1 MPEQEQEKPEKASVN
16 AEENSISVGKI
27 EVGGDV
33 SGNIHVGNVYN
44 FPTEEDATFS
54 NPEIENGLFRFEE
67 LLPERAPIL
76 QDQFSLLAKKMRA
89 TLGTDTNS
97 LSPAL
102 KKQYEETL
110 ETIKSMSLEV
120 LDISFHALCKGKNPP
135 AYDSRSPFRGLE
147 SFRPEDSEFFFG
159 REELVKK
166 LIQRIKRHPFLAVL
180 GSPGSGKSS
189 LVMAGVIP
197 ALGSEY
203 VIFRPGVEAIK
214 NLDATLAITKENMLL
229 VVDQFEELF
238 TLNKDA
244 DTRKMFIARLLE
256 QVGRLKV
263 IVTMRADFLGEV
275 APHPQLKDQFETH
288 QIIISP
294 MDTDELRRSM
304 EGQAGV
310 VGLRFESNLIQQILD
325 DIKGEP
331 GAMPLLQHALWILW
345 KRRHGIW
352 LKVDEYIAF
361 GGVKQAIASTAE
373 DIFASCSDLE
383 RNQLRDIFLRLTR
396 LDESNEGRD
405 TRRRVMLQELI
416 PVGSDPARITEL
428 LNKLIN
434 ARLVVKNTVSN
445 QSEVEVAHEALIH
458 EWPTLQ
464 EWINQDRHGLI
475 IHQELS
481 EDTNDWLKLK
491 RDDGA
496 LYRGVK
502 LQQAIEWTKT
512 NQGLLNVTE
521 QEFLTESQ
529 KISKEENERVIRLI
543 RARKIQRT
551 LVSVAAI
558 LGIAVIVVV
567 LTAAGVF
574 NPRKMDGIFNIA
586 VAEFG
591 EFGTDGK
598 LIESKAGQLISQWA
612 TTYLQDELKDDPNIL
627 IWPKQM
633 NIFSRTRVS
642 MTDENNAETLA
653 AGINANVL
661 LFGYI
666 DTGQNP
672 PKLVTRFWIAPQSK
686 YKFEDIQGIYEIS
699 QPIRIADLEDPGPS
713 IKNEL
718 GRQSG
723 AIAWI
728 AMGLSQV
735 QLGNSQD
742 ALNAF
747 LEAEKLEPHSEVIQF
762 FIGREYLFMSDEQ
775 SPETRTEYWQK
786 AETAFQNAVEINPQ
800 YARAY
805 IGLGGV
811 YLKQSAYLVDT
822 AQSANSE
829 MDPQASQLLDKSIQA
844 YQQALDL
851 KPETKQYGAPIEEL
865 TRISLANAYKVKG
878 IINASS
884 GDSPAA
890 IKATEEA
897 ISILRQTVGTLEQS
911 VTQHESY
918 RRYLAQNYEYLGEAY
933 QWLGYTHE
941 LTADYP
947 NALAAYQKSMD
958 SFDLCIK
965 QGENTPDLIITNDII
980 GLRCEPYLQDVKKS
994 FNNINGGQ

>member
-1 MPEQEQEKPEKASVN
+1 MPEQEKSEKDSVS
-16 AEENSISVGKI
+16 AEENSIAIGKI
-27 EVGGDV
+27 EIGGDV
-33 SGNIHVGNVYN
+33 SGNIHVGNIYN
-44 FPTEEDATFS
+44 YATEEDETFS
-54 NPEIENGLFRFEE
+54 NAEIENGLARFAE
-67 LLPERAPIL
+67 LLPDRAPIL
-76 QDQFSLLAKKMRA
+76 QDRFSALAKKMRA
-89 TLGTDTNS
+89 TLSSDINS
-97 LSPAL
+97 LSPTL

-110 ETIKSMSLEV
+110 KTIKSMSLEV
-120 LDISFHALCKGKNPP
+120 MDVSFHALCAGKNPP

-166 LIQRIKRHPFLAVL
+166 LIQRIKGHPFLAVL

-197 ALGSEY
+197 TLGSEY
-203 VIFRPGVEAIK
+203 VIFRPGAEAIK
-214 NLDATLAITKENMLL
+214 NLDATLALTKDDMLL
-229 VVDQFEELF
+229 VIDQFEELF
-238 TLNKDA
+238 ALNKDA
-244 DTRKMFIARLLE
+244 DVRNKFISRLLE

-275 APHPQLKDQFETH
+275 APYPQLKDRFETR

-294 MDTDELRRSM
+294 MDAEELRRSI

-310 VGLRFESNLIQQILD
+310 VGLRFESNLVQQILD
-325 DIKGEP
+325 DVAGEP

-345 KRRHGIW
+345 KRRHGTW
-352 LKVDEYIAF
+352 LKVDEYSAF

-373 DIFASCSDLE
+373 DIFASCSDVE
-383 RNQLRDIFLRLTR
+383 RDQLRDIFLRLTR
-396 LDESNEGRD
+396 LDEGNEGRD

-416 PVGSDPARITEL
+416 PVGSDPAATAGL
-428 LNKLIN
+428 LDKLIN
-434 ARLVVKNTVSN
+434 ARLVVKNAVSN

-458 EWPTLQ
+458 EWPTLR

-491 RDDGA
+491 RDHGA

-502 LQQAIEWTKT
+502 LKQALEWAKT
-512 NQGLLNVTE
+512 NQGLLNVAE

-529 KISKEENERVIRLI
+529 KVSKVESGRESRLV
-543 RARKIQRT
+543 RARKTQWT
-551 LVSVAAI
+551 LIGVSAI
-558 LGIAVIVVV
+558 LGFAAIMVA
-567 LTAAGVF
+567 LMAAGVF
-574 NPRKMDGIFNIA
+574 TPRKMDGIFNIA
-586 VAEFG
+586 VADFG
-591 EFGTDGK
+591 ESGADGK
-598 LIESKAGQLISQWA
+598 LTESKTGQLVSQWA
-612 TTYLQDELKDDPNIL
+612 TTYLQDELKDDPNLL
-627 IWPKQM
+627 IWPKQA
-633 NIFSRTRVS
+633 NIFSRTHVS
-642 MTDENNAETLA
+642 MTNESNAETYA
-653 AGINANVL
+653 ADINANVL

-666 DTGQNP
+666 DTGQTP
-672 PKLVTRFWIAPQSK
+672 PKLVTKFWIAPQNK

-699 QPIRIADLEDPGPS
+699 EPIRIADMENPGPG

-747 LEAEKLEPHSEVIQF
+747 LEAEKFEPRSEVIQF

-775 SPETRTEYWQK
+775 PPDIQAEYWKK
-786 AETAFQNAVEINPQ
+786 AETAFQNAAEINPQ

-811 YLKQSAYLVDT
+811 YLKQSAHLVDKS
-822 AQSANSE
+822 QSANSE
-829 MDPQASQLLDKSIQA
+829 MDPQATQLLDKSIHA
-844 YQQALDL
+844 YQQAVDL
-851 KPETKQYGAPIEEL
+851 KPDAKQYGTPIEDL
-865 TRISLANAYKVKG
+865 ARISLANAYKLKG
-878 IINASS
+878 IINALD

-890 IKATEEA
+890 VKAIEES
-897 ISILRQTVGTLEQS
+897 ISILEQTVGIFEES
-911 VTQHESY
+911 VSQHESY

-933 QWLGYTHE
+933 QWLGYAHE
-941 LTADYP
+941 LVQDYP
-947 NALAAYQKSMD
+947 NALVAYQKSMD
-958 SFDLCIK
+958 SFDLCIR
-965 QGENTPDLIITNDII
+965 QGDNTADLIITNDII
-980 GLRCEPYLQDVKKS
+980 GLRCEPYLQDVKNS
-994 FNNINGGQ
+994 FNNLNGG